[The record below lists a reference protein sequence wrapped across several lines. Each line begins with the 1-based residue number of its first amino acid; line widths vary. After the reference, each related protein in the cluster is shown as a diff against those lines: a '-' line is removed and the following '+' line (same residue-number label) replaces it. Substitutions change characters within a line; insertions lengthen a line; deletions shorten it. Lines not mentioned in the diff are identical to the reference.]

1 MQKYFFDLVGQHYCE
16 YDYHG
21 RALAA
26 PEQALQHAELLVL
39 DLEMDAD
46 RQWSGWAVPCATL
59 GAINSARFR
68 CAILIW
74 WQLDSRS
81 LRPASRDNDT

>member
-1 MQKYFFDLVGQHYCE
+1 MKKYFFDLVGQHYCE

-46 RQWSGWAVPCATL
+46 RQWSGWAVHVRD
-59 GAINSARFR
+59 ARGHQFCSVPVR
-68 CAILIW
+68 YPDLVA
-74 WQLDSRS
+74 
-81 LRPASRDNDT
+81 A